1 MNMKKPMI
9 DQAPERASTAGS
21 TMDVNAGLS
30 LRVAQ
35 LQVLSRTLAHLSHDV
50 QNHLAIISES
60 AGWMEDLLKL
70 KSKQRFGWL
79 GRLLKRGRSQRLDVE
94 PFLSGLSIIR
104 KQIKEGSTLT
114 ERFNSFAHR
123 LEETRAVFDANKVL
137 VESQDVLS
145 RQAGEKGICLELE
158 LTKEAPMIE
167 TDPPGFQLAV
177 LGTVKHVMEG
187 LKSGDCLALEAGISG
202 GRFQVCLTG
211 PYHEGFHSLSLEEP
225 DSQDFYRD
233 IVEYLGGQIQRESG
247 DGKYVTTLTFP
258 LATAEA

>member
-1 MNMKKPMI
+1 MKKPMI
-9 DQAPERASTAGS
+9 DQAPELASTAGS

-50 QNHLAIISES
+50 QNHLAVISES
-60 AGWMEDLLKL
+60 AGWMGDLLKL
-70 KSKQRFGWL
+70 KSKQRGWL
-79 GRLLKRGRSQRLDVE
+79 GRLLKRGQSQRFDAE
-94 PFLSGLSIIR
+94 PFLSGLSIIK
-104 KQIKEGSTLT
+104 KQIEEGSNLT
-114 ERFNSFAHR
+114 GRLNCFAHR

-145 RQAGEKGICLELE
+145 RQAGEKGICLELK

-167 TDPPGFQLAV
+167 TDPPGFQLA
-177 LGTVKHVMEG
+177 LLSTVEHVMEG
-187 LKSGDCLALEAGISG
+187 LKSGDSLALEAGISG

-211 PYHEGFHSLSLEEP
+211 PYHEGFHSLSPEEP
-225 DSQDFYRD
+225 DSRDFYQD
-233 IVEYLGGQIQRESG
+233 IVEEMGGQIQRESG

-258 LATAEA
+258 LATAET